1 MSETFT
7 CIYCRREHA
16 ANTAM
21 CPETEKALTP
31 AHKVMSTVLE
41 NRYRI
46 KEFIGEGGMG
56 VIYECVHLDMGKQFA
71 VKFLNPALCQSRD
84 AYERFRR
91 EAKAA
96 AIISHKNIVDVVD
109 IGMTSDGL
117 PYIVMH
123 YLEGEDLA
131 ARIFRE
137 GGLTVRA
144 AATILM
150 QVLEALEAVHSV
162 NIIHRDLKPENV
174 FLATQSG
181 GSEIVKIL
189 DFGISKL
196 TGAKGVSVKS
206 TGSGL
211 VLGTPAYTSPEQA
224 AGESEVDHRA
234 DLYSAGVIFYEMVTA
249 RLPFKAPAYGK
260 LLLEIISSPVPDP
273 EEYLPGLPVEIK
285 DFIFKSM
292 AKNPD
297 ERFQNARQM
306 RWELGALD
314 QDSYTETA
322 RNVAVARVRLE
333 TKKTREPGDRPTPV
347 KEIMEIEH
355 NDLDEETIPP
365 TETRPKRRRS
375 SGIKPS
381 AGEYRLVAPRRGKR
395 DNGGGDTPG
404 ASPAPEEPQV
414 TEETEGEEKEIEGDA
429 S

>member
-1 MSETFT
+1 MSDTFT
-7 CIYCRREHA
+7 CIYCRREHP

-31 AHKVMSTVLE
+31 AHKLASTVLE

-46 KEFIGEGGMG
+46 KDFIGEGGMG

-71 VKFLNPALCQSRD
+71 VKLLNPALCESRD
-84 AYERFRR
+84 SYERFRR

-96 AIISHKNIVDVVD
+96 AIISHKNIVDIVD
-109 IGMTSDGL
+109 IGMTADGL
-117 PYIVMH
+117 PFIVMQ

-131 ARIFRE
+131 ARIFHQ

-144 AATILM
+144 AANILM

-196 TGAKGVSVKS
+196 TGSQGVSVKS

-224 AGESEVDHRA
+224 AGENEVDHRA
-234 DLYSAGVIFYEMVTA
+234 DLYSAAVIFYEMITG
-249 RLPFKAPAYGK
+249 RLPFRAPAYGK
-260 LLLEIISSPVPDP
+260 LLLEIIQSPVPDP
-273 EEYLPGLPVEIK
+273 EEHLPGLPGEIK
-285 DFIFKSM
+285 TFLLKCMS
-292 AKNPD
+292 KQPD
-297 ERFQNARQM
+297 DRYQSARDM
-306 RWELGALD
+306 LTALRTLD
-314 QDSYTETA
+314 LDCYTETA

-347 KEIMEIEH
+347 QEIMAIER

-365 TETRPKRRRS
+365 TDTKPRRRRS
-375 SGIKPS
+375 AKMKPS
-381 AGEYRLVAPRRGKR
+381 AGEYRLVAPRRQKA
-395 DNGGGDTPG
+395 DS
-404 ASPAPEEPQV
+404 SPPETQEACNPPEEP
-414 TEETEGEEKEIEGDA
+414 ESREGDPEENGRDPA
-429 S
+429 